1 LLDTLAEIKEDIEM
15 SRDNLT
21 FQAKEHINDNDII
34 LTHGYS
40 NTLCQFFKEARQTV
54 KFELIVLETAPSF
67 QGHKT
72 AKELANAGIKVTLA
86 QDASVFAVMSRV
98 DKVFISP

>member
-1 LLDTLAEIKEDIEM
+1 MRQPHHSTILEEERKGLISELLGNIAEVKDEIER
-15 SRDNLT
+15 SRDYLT
-21 FQAKEHINDNDII
+21 FQAQEHINDYDII

-54 KFELIVLETAPSF
+54 KFELIVLETAPSY

-72 AKELANAGIKVTLA
+72 A
-86 QDASVFAVMSRV
+86 
-98 DKVFISP
+98 